1 MSLCFAKQ
9 QSPLSH
15 FFILISLSC
24 VFLFPGPN
32 VIKLFTA
39 VIYCHSMAIPLLCV
53 IKQHYF
59 GNYCRMA
66 VNYLGI
72 CVTNVIKHNLTL
84 NGRNILH
91 HFNPRKSPLTQG
103 PVLCC
108 VFLFTVLLRLVT
120 LAKLFRK
127 IAVISHVALPKY
139 RQLSLDT

>member
-1 MSLCFAKQ
+1 MSFAKCHYAKCHSAKCRSASQ
-9 QSPLSH
+9 MAAFTNLSHFNVSLFRKKTESPLSH

-39 VIYCHSMAIPLLCV
+39 VIYCHSMAIPSFCV

-59 GNYCRMA
+59 GNYCRVA

-84 NGRNILH
+84 NGKKIYCIILTLE
-91 HFNPRKSPLTQG
+91 KVGLK
-103 PVLCC
+103 
-108 VFLFTVLLRLVT
+108 LLW
-120 LAKLFRK
+120 
-127 IAVISHVALPKY
+127 
-139 RQLSLDT
+139 